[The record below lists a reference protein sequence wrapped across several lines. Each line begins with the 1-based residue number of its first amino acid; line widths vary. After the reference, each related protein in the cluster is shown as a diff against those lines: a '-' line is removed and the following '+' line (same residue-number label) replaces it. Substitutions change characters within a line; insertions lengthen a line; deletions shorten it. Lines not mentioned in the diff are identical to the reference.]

1 VTTYLSNQNAN
12 IKPSRFNAFLLM
24 LLVIIYRIQ
33 EHHREFKYSIK
44 EESEDPNSGDTP
56 KLTQGVQ
63 CYWG

>member
-1 VTTYLSNQNAN
+1 
-12 IKPSRFNAFLLM
+12 M